1 MKDTEGNGNGDRK
14 MKTKMKTGILVGW
27 ALALVC
33 AAGAQVVLDTGAQ
46 TQAPL
51 PPTRRA

>member
-1 MKDTEGNGNGDRK
+1 

-46 TQAPL
+46 TQAFGPGKG
-51 PPTRRA
+51 RGGRG